1 MKPKISLAVLVIWI
15 PLAWAGAYLLW
26 TYTGTT
32 REPVGGPAAWI
43 AEMMTETGT
52 VTEPIR

>member
-1 MKPKISLAVLVIWI
+1 MKPKISLAVLVIWL

-26 TYTGTT
+26 THTGTT